1 MARDEQASCKFRGSK
16 QVALPSAHRGNNG
29 DEMRKRI
36 DHLEGLVKKLIA
48 QRENTLPP
56 RNNTS
61 DTTGNPEAKAEPA
74 SDAQEAAGTGKTLID
89 GVRSMYLNGDDWQ
102 AVLQEVL

>member
-1 MARDEQASCKFRGSK
+1 MA
-16 QVALPSAHRGNNG
+16 VPSAHRSNNG

-48 QRENTLPP
+48 QRENTSPP
-56 RNNTS
+56 SNTTA
-61 DTTGNPEAKAEPA
+61 DTTGNPEAEPGPA
-74 SDAQEAAGTGKTLID
+74 SHAQEAASTGKMLID